1 MSAAG
6 TIGSA
11 ALAVKSF
18 PAVKHE
24 IGYYMAKYQCKT
36 QSAIPTDEGATTAT
50 AKSAGGR
57 LGNSATRQQNKA
69 IAAWII
75 VYISLWLSR
84 DNLVS
89 SKFSKNNC
97 HTGFVS
103 RIIETMIFPFQWYK
117 NRPTYEYVVGLVL
130 LCCISVVAVIKC
142 FSVFSSIEQPMIE
155 AIFEHCNFTFISTV
169 CAVCGYYCLIVD
181 VPHFEKIIYRSAAV
195 IFIGFAIV
203 SFAFPF
209 VF

>member
-1 MSAAG
+1 MNAAG

-69 IAAWII
+69 ID
-75 VYISLWLSR
+75 L
-84 DNLVS
+84 
-89 SKFSKNNC
+89 
-97 HTGFVS
+97 
-103 RIIETMIFPFQWYK
+103 
-117 NRPTYEYVVGLVL
+117 
-130 LCCISVVAVIKC
+130 
-142 FSVFSSIEQPMIE
+142 
-155 AIFEHCNFTFISTV
+155 IFEYSGVKSLSAGAQIISFLLLNFELLLLIPRLHLHTCNSLNLLFSWIFFADIWGYVPLGVLCLLSTV
-169 CAVCGYYCLIVD
+169 VVYERANRGDLL
-181 VPHFEKIIYRSAAV
+181 K
-195 IFIGFAIV
+195 
-203 SFAFPF
+203 
-209 VF
+209 

>member
-1 MSAAG
+1 LSAAG

-69 IAAWII
+69 IGDYLQQKGWTVTGGGGQVKEEYLPPLSGKGRAGSN
-75 VYISLWLSR
+75 YI
-84 DNLVS
+84 DI
-89 SKFSKNNC
+89 
-97 HTGFVS
+97 T
-103 RIIETMIFPFQWYK
+103 
-117 NRPTYEYVVGLVL
+117 
-130 LCCISVVAVIKC
+130 
-142 FSVFSSIEQPMIE
+142 QPK
-155 AIFEHCNFTFISTV
+155 
-169 CAVCGYYCLIVD
+169 
-181 VPHFEKIIYRSAAV
+181 PHPMGR
-195 IFIGFAIV
+195 
-203 SFAFPF
+203 
-209 VF
+209 

>member
-69 IAAWII
+69 ID
-75 VYISLWLSR
+75 VYPSLAFNGTSATCTVTILGERTTDRISAVMELWQGNILIDDWSASASGILKI
-84 DNLVS
+84 D
-89 SKFSKNNC
+89 
-97 HTGFVS
+97 
-103 RIIETMIFPFQWYK
+103 ETATVERNKTYK
-117 NRPTYEYVVGLVL
+117 CKG
-130 LCCISVVAVIKC
+130 S
-142 FSVFSSIEQPMIE
+142 
-155 AIFEHCNFTFISTV
+155 
-169 CAVCGYYCLIVD
+169 
-181 VPHFEKIIYRSAAV
+181 
-195 IFIGFAIV
+195 
-203 SFAFPF
+203 
-209 VF
+209 

>member
-18 PAVKHE
+18 PAVKQE
-24 IGYYMAKYQCKT
+24 IGYYIAKYQCKT

-69 IAAWII
+69 IGDYLQQKGWT
-75 VYISLWLSR
+75 VTGGGGQVKEEYLPPLSGKGR
-84 DNLVS
+84 AGSN
-89 SKFSKNNC
+89 
-97 HTGFVS
+97 
-103 RIIETMIFPFQWYK
+103 Y
-117 NRPTYEYVVGLVL
+117 
-130 LCCISVVAVIKC
+130 
-142 FSVFSSIEQPMIE
+142 
-155 AIFEHCNFTFISTV
+155 
-169 CAVCGYYCLIVD
+169 
-181 VPHFEKIIYRSAAV
+181 IYRLKPKLLLITEWEYQKRNLSIHYQV
-195 IFIGFAIV
+195 LHVDIPKIFKLSIN
-203 SFAFPF
+203 